1 MAQALPMTQRISY
14 TDLYER
20 WEKGNWSATA
30 LDFSVDKVHW
40 RERFTDQQRRA
51 ALWNYALFLHG
62 EDSVADNLS
71 PYIEAAPKE
80 EMKYFLATQQVD
92 EARHAVFFARFMRE
106 VVEDGSDDVAGSL
119 ARTRPELTWGFR
131 RVFERLDKMADE
143 LRRDSSLPMLAKG
156 ITLYHIVIEAT
167 LAQPGQHFIQS
178 YLERDEL
185 MPGFQEGMR
194 NVALDEQRHIGFGV
208 KVLADLVQMDPECRD
223 AVAELLREVM
233 PMSVG
238 VLVPPNW
245 DRNYTECFGF
255 TLEDIYTEGIMS
267 METKMRSAGLP
278 LEELPGGVPLDLSV
292 PPRERAERAIK
303 LLQGNIIGE
312 KLGPPARDPETQ
324 ALMFDSVRLSVDT
337 AAANGSTTIQ
347 WDFTDSEPWVLHVD
361 NGSTRVEQARVESP
375 DLVLRCRYE
384 DWVDITAG
392 RTDPRLAIAT
402 RKLRLRGKLRSML
415 KMVKLFPR

>member
-20 WEKGNWSATA
+20 WEKSNWSATA
-30 LDFSVDKVHW
+30 LDFSVDKEHW
-40 RERFTDQQRRA
+40 QERFSDKQRRA

-106 VVEDGSDDVAGSL
+106 VVEDGADDVAGSL
-119 ARTRPELTWGFR
+119 ARTRPDLTWGFR
-131 RVFERLDKMADE
+131 QVFERLDKMADE
-143 LRRDSSLPMLAKG
+143 LRRDRSLPMLAKG
-156 ITLYHIVIEAT
+156 IALYHIVIEAT

-233 PMSVG
+233 PKSVG
-238 VLVPPNW
+238 VLVPPGW
-245 DRNYTECFGF
+245 DRSYTECFGF
-255 TLEDIYTEGIMS
+255 TLEDIYTEAILS

-278 LEELPGGVPLDLSV
+278 LEELPGALPIDLSV

-303 LLQGNIIGE
+303 LLEGNIIGE

-324 ALMFDSVRLSVDT
+324 ALMFDSVRLSVDP
-337 AAANGSTTIQ
+337 AAANGRTTIQ

-361 NGSTRVEQARVESP
+361 NGSTRVEQAWAEDP
-375 DLVLRCRYE
+375 DITLRARYE
-384 DWVDITAG
+384 DWVDISAG
-392 RTDPRLAIAT
+392 RTDPWLAIAT
-402 RKLRLRGKLRSML
+402 GKLRPRGKLRSIL
-415 KMVKLFPR
+415 KMAKLFPR